1 MNKLSHWI
9 NDPAIIGQ
17 VCAVT
22 VRHPETG
29 EVLIG
34 RDQVITPD
42 WIEYLGGF
50 GVDSVICK

>member
-34 RDQVITPD
+34 HDQVITPD
-42 WIEYLGGF
+42 WIEYLDGF